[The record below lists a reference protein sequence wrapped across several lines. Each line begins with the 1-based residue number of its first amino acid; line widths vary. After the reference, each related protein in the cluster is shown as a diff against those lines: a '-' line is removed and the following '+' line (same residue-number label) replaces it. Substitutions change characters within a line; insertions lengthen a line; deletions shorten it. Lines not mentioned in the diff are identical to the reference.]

1 MQWYDL
7 IIEIVTRNGGG
18 ALTKRDCP
26 IRRHLKVIMVVD
38 GDEEEEVAHVCP
50 ITCVEPLS
58 GECLIALREGKIGT
72 LWTPDHVDN
81 LRCRVKIDEDQS

>member
-1 MQWYDL
+1 MQWYGL

-38 GDEEEEVAHVCP
+38 RDDEEEGAHVYP
-50 ITCVEPLS
+50 ITYVELLNK
-58 GECLIALREGKIGT
+58 EIFYLLNEGKIRT
-72 LWTPDHVDN
+72 LLTLDHVDG
-81 LRCRVKIDEDQS
+81 LRWRVEIDEDQS